1 MITDITHG
9 KKPSV
14 VTDIIEKAKNIID
27 IKGTLLADEDG
38 TSLTE
43 TWRIIN
49 LDKDYCLTAINELTY
64 DFCDDDGWKRKYI
77 LLTPDDLDALMR
89 AKEELD
95 K

>member
-14 VTDIIEKAKNIID
+14 VTDILKKSKNIID
-27 IKGTLLADEDG
+27 IKGTLFADEDG
-38 TSLTE
+38 TSISE

-49 LDKDYCLTAINELTY
+49 LDKDYCLTAVYELTY
-64 DFCDDDGWKRKYI
+64 DFCDDDGWKRKCI
-77 LLTPDDLDALMR
+77 FFTPDDLDAMAR